1 MGALLALIPLKDWL
15 YGGAIVALI
24 AFGVHERNHL
34 IAEGQQHEIAA
45 LKTSSEQLQKQTAAQ
60 TATLQAKAT
69 MAEQAYEKEVLAN
82 SNQPPVQPVRLCIAT
97 ARSGGVVPAGGTQ
110 VAGNVVPG
118 AAAGS
123 VQPVSAGNSGS
134 GTGVAGPDISQLL
147 QALAARADQ
156 VSAAL
161 REFQSR

>member
-82 SNQPPVQPVRLCIAT
+82 SNQPPVQPVRLCVAA
-97 ARSGGVVPAGGTQ
+97 ARSGGVMPDAGAK

-118 AAAGS
+118 AVAGS
-123 VQPVSAGNSGS
+123 VQPVSAGNPGSGS
-134 GTGVAGPDISQLL
+134 GIAGPDISQLL